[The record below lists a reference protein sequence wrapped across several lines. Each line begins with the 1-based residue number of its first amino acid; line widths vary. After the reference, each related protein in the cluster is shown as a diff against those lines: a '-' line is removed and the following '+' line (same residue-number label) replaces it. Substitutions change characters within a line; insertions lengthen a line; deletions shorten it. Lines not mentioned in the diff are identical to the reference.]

1 MRKYAFTLFACISL
15 ASPSLSQTVDGGI
28 IRFATEGA
36 YKPWSFKE
44 ADGKLQGFEID
55 IINEVCIRL
64 KAQCTTV
71 ESPFDGLI
79 PALNASRFDVIVA
92 SLTIT
97 ARRREAIDFTRP
109 YANSA
114 RTFYVTPSS
123 PVQSLSIGLDDID
136 LDALDQT
143 GTEALNRLRTALRG
157 KVVGVQVRTT
167 LETFLN
173 KYLSGIV
180 QVRTYDTQE
189 NVDLDLEA
197 GRLDVAMANTAYTLP
212 AVKDGKKFKLIGPR
226 FRGDVF
232 GEGQG
237 MGVRKADGELRAR
250 LDTTLNA
257 MLADGTLRR
266 LSDKWFGFDLIPLK

>member
-1 MRKYAFTLFACISL
+1 MHKLAVTFLACVAFA
-15 ASPSLSQTVDGGI
+15 APSLSQTADMGT

-36 YKPWSFKE
+36 YKPWNFKE

-55 IINEVCIRL
+55 IISEVCNRL
-64 KAQCTTV
+64 KAKCTTI

-97 ARRREAIDFTRP
+97 PRRREAIDFTQP

-114 RTFYVTPSS
+114 RTFYVTSANS
-123 PVQSLSIGLDDID
+123 VQTLDLGLEDINLDKIG
-136 LDALDQT
+136 T
-143 GTEALNRLRTALRG
+143 NETEALNRLRNALRG

-173 KYLSGIV
+173 KYLSGVV

-197 GRLDVAMANTAYTLP
+197 GRLDIAMANTAYTMP
-212 AVKDGKKFKLIGPR
+212 AIKDGKKFKLIGPR

-237 MGVRKADGELRAR
+237 MGIRKADSQLRAR
-250 LDTTLNA
+250 LDDTINA
-257 MLADGTLRR
+257 MLVDGTLRR
-266 LSDKWFGFDLIPLK
+266 LSDKWFGFDLTPLR

>member
-1 MRKYAFTLFACISL
+1 MRKLAFTLLTWLSL
-15 ASPSLSQTVDGGI
+15 VSPALSQATDGGT

-36 YKPWSFKE
+36 YKPWNFKE

-55 IINEVCIRL
+55 IINEVCGRL
-64 KAQCTTV
+64 RANCTTV
-71 ESPFDGLI
+71 ASPFDGLI

-114 RTFYVTPSS
+114 RTFYVTPASS
-123 PVQSLSIGLDDID
+123 VRALSLGLDDID
-136 LDALDQT
+136 LDAI
-143 GTEALNRLRTALRG
+143 GPNETEALNRLRTALRG

-173 KYLSGIV
+173 KYLTGVV

-197 GRLDVAMANTAYTLP
+197 GRLDVAMANTAYTMP
-212 AVKDGKKFKLIGPR
+212 AIKDGKKFTLIGPR

-237 MGVRKADGELRAR
+237 MGVRKADGQLRAR
-250 LDTTLNA
+250 LDATLNA

-266 LSDKWFGFDLIPLK
+266 LSDKWFGFDLIPVM